1 MSFITI
7 PPALVI
13 ILILSIIYGSIFH
26 LFRGQDWRDLS
37 SFILF
42 ALIGFTVGQIV
53 GALLGLDVM
62 RLGQVHF
69 IEGTIFAWLLML
81 AFVWWKG

>member
-13 ILILSIIYGSIFH
+13 ILILGIIYGSIFH
-26 LFRGQDWRDLS
+26 LARGKGWRDLGF
-37 SFILF
+37 FILF
-42 ALIGFTVGQIV
+42 ALVGFVLGQIT
-53 GALLGLDVM
+53 GAVLGLDVM
-62 RLGQVHF
+62 KLGQVHL

-81 AFVWWKG
+81 AFVWLKG